1 MPPVPANRPLS
12 PSPRLE
18 MPNPFRHE
26 KGVVRL
32 LEPPDADRKA
42 LSERIVAGTY
52 GRPFVIDDGVV
63 RELYFKRE
71 IVQSGM
77 RLDDPWA
84 LDFAYTRLAMA
95 FLLFHPDPRR
105 ILLLGLGGGS
115 LAKFCHRQLPTADL
129 TTVEIDEDVI
139 ALRDEFLVPPDG
151 PLFHVV
157 HDDAA
162 RFVAREGGFDAIVLD
177 CFDPD
182 GYSPSVMTREFF
194 LDAKEALAKRGVLVS
209 NLVGKKEERVAQL
222 DLVRAAFGDNIVL
235 LPDKEDG
242 NLVVFVFRDPNFEPR
257 WRWMAA
263 EAPAMK
269 ARYGLDFP
277 RFAKKL
283 ERSRKLRY
291 LERTLGE
298 AA

>member
-1 MPPVPANRPLS
+1 MPPKRPRLPA
-12 PSPRLE
+12 RLE

-26 KGVVRL
+26 RGVVRL
-32 LEPPDADRKA
+32 LEPPDADREA
-42 LSERIVAGTY
+42 LAARIVAGTY
-52 GRPFVIDDGVV
+52 GKPFVIDDGVM
-63 RELYFKRE
+63 RELYFRRE

-77 RLDDPWA
+77 RLDDPFA
-84 LDFAYTRLAMA
+84 LDFSYTRLAMA
-95 FLLFHPDPRR
+95 FLLFNPDPKR

-115 LAKFCHRQLPTADL
+115 LAKFCHRQLPKADV

-139 ALRDEFLVPPDG
+139 ALREEFFVPADG
-151 PLFHVV
+151 PGFHVV
-157 HDDAA
+157 HGDAA
-162 RFVAREGGFDAIVLD
+162 RFVARGGDWDAIVLD

-194 LDAKEALAKRGVLVS
+194 QDARDALTKRGVLVS

-222 DLVRAAFGDNIVL
+222 DLIRAAFGDNVAL

-242 NLVVFVFRDPNFEPR
+242 NLVAFVFRDPNFEPR

-263 EAPAMK
+263 EAPALK
-269 ARYGLDFP
+269 ARHGLDFP
-277 RFAKKL
+277 RFAAKL

>member
-1 MPPVPANRPLS
+1 
-12 PSPRLE
+12 
-18 MPNPFRHE
+18 
-26 KGVVRL
+26 VVRMV
-32 LEPPDADRKA
+32 EPADADREA
-42 LSERIVAGTY
+42 LAKRIVEGTY
-52 GRPFVIDDGVV
+52 GKPFVIDDGVV

-77 RLDDPWA
+77 RLADPWA
-84 LDFAYTRLAMA
+84 LDFSYTRLAMA
-95 FLLFHPDPRR
+95 FLLFNPAPRK

-115 LAKFCHRQLPTADL
+115 LSKFCHRHLPEADL
-129 TTVEIDEDVI
+129 TTVEIDGDVI
-139 ALRDEFLVPPDG
+139 ALREEFLVPADG
-151 PLFHVV
+151 PNFHVV
-157 HDDAA
+157 QDDAA

-177 CFDPD
+177 CFDPE
-182 GYSPSVMTREFF
+182 GYSPSVMTRDFF
-194 LDAKEALAKRGVLVS
+194 RDARDALAKKGVLVS
-209 NLVGKKEERVAQL
+209 NLVGRKEERVAQL
-222 DLVRAAFGDNIVL
+222 DLIRAAFGDNIVVM
-235 LPDKEDG
+235 PDKEDG
-242 NLVVFVFRDPNFEPR
+242 NLVVFVFRDAAFEPR

>member
-1 MPPVPANRPLS
+1 MPASRK
-12 PSPRLE
+12 PSPGPLLE

-26 KGVVRL
+26 RGVVRL
-32 LEPPDADRKA
+32 VEPPDADRKA
-42 LSERIVAGTY
+42 LATRIVEGTY
-52 GRPFVIDDGVV
+52 GKPFVIDDGVV

-77 RLDDPWA
+77 RLDDPFA
-84 LDFAYTRLAMA
+84 LDFSYTRLAMA
-95 FLLFHPDPRR
+95 FLLFQPDPKKV
-105 ILLLGLGGGS
+105 LLLGLGGGS
-115 LAKFCHRQLPTADL
+115 LAKFMHRHLPATSL
-129 TTVEIDEDVI
+129 VTVEIDADVI

-151 PLFHVV
+151 PKFRVV

-162 RFVAREGGFDAIVLD
+162 RFVAREHGWDAIVLD
-177 CFDPD
+177 CFDPE

-194 LDAKEALAKRGVLVS
+194 RDAKDALGKKGVLVS

-222 DLVRAAFGDNIVL
+222 DLLRTVFGDNIVVM
-235 LPDKEDG
+235 PDKEDG
-242 NLVVFVFRDPNFEPR
+242 NLVVFVFRDPAFEPR

-269 ARYGLDFP
+269 ARFGLDFP

>member
-1 MPPVPANRPLS
+1 MTAQRPRPPI
-12 PSPRLE
+12 PRLE

-32 LEPPDADRKA
+32 LEPPDADRADLAK
-42 LSERIVAGTY
+42 RIVAGTY
-52 GRPFVIDDGVV
+52 GKPFVIDDGVV

-95 FLLFHPDPRR
+95 FLLFNPDPGK

-115 LAKFCHRQLPTADL
+115 LAKFCHRHLPKADL
-129 TTVEIDEDVI
+129 TTVEIDPDVI
-139 ALRDEFLVPPDG
+139 ALRDEFLVPEDG
-151 PLFHVV
+151 PRFHVV

-162 RFVAREGGFDAIVLD
+162 RFVAREDGFDAIVLD

-194 LDAKEALAKRGVLVS
+194 LDARRALAKRGVLVS
-209 NLVGKKEERVAQL
+209 NLVGGKEERVAQL
-222 DLVRAAFGDNIVL
+222 ELIRAAFGDNVVL

-257 WRWMAA
+257 WRWMAS

>member
-1 MPPVPANRPLS
+1 
-12 PSPRLE
+12 
-18 MPNPFRHE
+18 MPNPFKHE
-26 KGVVRL
+26 RGVARMV
-32 LEPPDADRKA
+32 EPADADREDLA
-42 LSERIVAGTY
+42 RRIVEGTY
-52 GRPFVIDDGVV
+52 GKPFVIDDGVV

-77 RLDDPWA
+77 RLADPWA
-84 LDFAYTRLAMA
+84 LDFSYTRLAMA
-95 FLLFHPDPRR
+95 FLLFNPAPRK

-115 LAKFCHRQLPTADL
+115 LSKFCHRNLPEADL

-139 ALRDEFLVPPDG
+139 ALREEFLVPADG
-151 PLFHVV
+151 PNFHVV
-157 HDDAA
+157 QDDAA

-177 CFDPD
+177 CFDPE
-182 GYSPSVMTREFF
+182 GYSPSVMTRDFF
-194 LDAKEALAKRGVLVS
+194 RDAKDALAKKGVLVS

-222 DLVRAAFGDNIVL
+222 DLIRAAFGDNIVVM
-235 LPDKEDG
+235 PDKEDG
-242 NLVVFVFRDPNFEPR
+242 NLVVFVFRDAAFEPR

-291 LERTLGE
+291 LERTMGE

>member
-1 MPPVPANRPLS
+1 
-12 PSPRLE
+12 
-18 MPNPFRHE
+18 MPNPFKHE
-26 KGVVRL
+26 RGVARMV
-32 LEPPDADRKA
+32 EPADADREDLA
-42 LSERIVAGTY
+42 RRIVEGTY
-52 GRPFVIDDGVV
+52 GKPFVIDDGVV

-77 RLDDPWA
+77 RLADPWA
-84 LDFAYTRLAMA
+84 LDFSYTRLAMA
-95 FLLFHPDPRR
+95 FLLFNPAPRK

-115 LAKFCHRQLPTADL
+115 LSKFCHRHLPEADL
-129 TTVEIDEDVI
+129 TTVEIDADVI
-139 ALRDEFLVPPDG
+139 ALREEFLVPADG
-151 PLFHVV
+151 PNFHVV
-157 HDDAA
+157 QDDAA

-177 CFDPD
+177 CFDPE
-182 GYSPSVMTREFF
+182 GYSPSVMTRDFF
-194 LDAKEALAKRGVLVS
+194 RDAKDALTKKGVLVS

-222 DLVRAAFGDNIVL
+222 DLVRAAFGDNIVVM
-235 LPDKEDG
+235 PDKEDG
-242 NLVVFVFRDPNFEPR
+242 NLVVFVFRDAAFEPR
-257 WRWMAA
+257 WRWMAT

-291 LERTLGE
+291 LERTMGE

>member
-1 MPPVPANRPLS
+1 
-12 PSPRLE
+12 

-26 KGVVRL
+26 RGVVRMV
-32 LEPPDADRKA
+32 EPPDADREDLA
-42 LSERIVAGTY
+42 RRIVAGTY
-52 GRPFVIDDGVV
+52 GKPFVIDDGVM

-84 LDFAYTRLAMA
+84 LDFSYTRLAMA
-95 FLLFHPDPRR
+95 FLLFQPDPKKV
-105 ILLLGLGGGS
+105 LLLGLGGGS
-115 LAKFCHRQLPTADL
+115 LAKFIHRHLPATDL
-129 TTVEIDEDVI
+129 TTVEIDADVI

-151 PLFHVV
+151 PKFHVV

-162 RFVAREGGFDAIVLD
+162 RFVAREHGWDAIVLD
-177 CFDPD
+177 CFDPE
-182 GYSPSVMTREFF
+182 GYSPSVMTRDFF
-194 LDAKEALAKRGVLVS
+194 RDARDALSKKGVLVS
-209 NLVGKKEERVAQL
+209 NLVGKKEERIAQL
-222 DLVRAAFGDNIVL
+222 DLLRTVFGDNIVVM
-235 LPDKEDG
+235 PDKEDG
-242 NLVVFVFRDPNFEPR
+242 NLVVFVFRDAAFEPR

-269 ARYGLDFP
+269 ARFGLDFP

>member
-1 MPPVPANRPLS
+1 MTSRRNPAPT
-12 PSPRLE
+12 PRLE

-42 LSERIVAGTY
+42 LAKRIVAGTY
-52 GRPFVIDDGVV
+52 GRPFVIDDGTV

-77 RLDDPWA
+77 RIDDPDA

-95 FLLFHPDPRR
+95 FLLFRPDPRNV
-105 ILLLGLGGGS
+105 LLLGLGGGS
-115 LAKFCHRQLPTADL
+115 LAKFCLKHLPGTAV
-129 TTVEIDEDVI
+129 TTVEIDPDVI
-139 ALRDEFLVPPDG
+139 ALKDEFHVPPEG
-151 PLFHVV
+151 PTFSIVN
-157 HDDAA
+157 DDAA
-162 RFVAREGGFDAIVLD
+162 RFVALTQEEWDVIVVD

-194 LDAKEALAKRGVLVS
+194 QDARDALSKKGVLVS
-209 NLVGKKEERVAQL
+209 NLVGEKSERLAQL
-222 DLVRAAFGDNIVL
+222 DCIRAAFGDNMVL
-235 LPDKEDG
+235 LPDKTDG

-263 EAPAMK
+263 EAPALK
-269 ARYGLDFP
+269 ARLGLDYP
-277 RFAKKL
+277 RFAQKL

-298 AA
+298 TA

>member
-1 MPPVPANRPLS
+1 
-12 PSPRLE
+12 
-18 MPNPFRHE
+18 MPNPFKHE
-26 KGVVRL
+26 RGVARMV
-32 LEPPDADRKA
+32 EPADADREDLA
-42 LSERIVAGTY
+42 RRIVEGTY
-52 GRPFVIDDGVV
+52 GKPFVIDDGVV

-77 RLDDPWA
+77 RLADPWA
-84 LDFAYTRLAMA
+84 LDFSYTRLAMA
-95 FLLFHPDPRR
+95 FLLFNPAPKR

-115 LAKFCHRQLPTADL
+115 LSKFCHRNLPEADL

-139 ALRDEFLVPPDG
+139 ALREEFLVPADG
-151 PLFHVV
+151 PNFHVV
-157 HDDAA
+157 QDDAA

-177 CFDPD
+177 CFDPE
-182 GYSPSVMTREFF
+182 GYSPSVMTRDFF
-194 LDAKEALAKRGVLVS
+194 RDAKDALAKKGVLVS

-222 DLVRAAFGDNIVL
+222 DLIRAAFGDNIVVM
-235 LPDKEDG
+235 PDKEDG
-242 NLVVFVFRDPNFEPR
+242 NLVVFVFRDAAFEPR

-291 LERTLGE
+291 LERTMGE

>member
-1 MPPVPANRPLS
+1 MPARPAPPL
-12 PSPRLE
+12 LE

-26 KGVVRL
+26 RGVVRL
-32 LEPPDADRKA
+32 VEPSDADREA
-42 LSERIVAGTY
+42 LAKRIVEGTY
-52 GRPFVIDDGVV
+52 GKPFVIDDGVM

-77 RLDDPWA
+77 RLDDPFA
-84 LDFAYTRLAMA
+84 LDFSYTRLAMA
-95 FLLFHPDPRR
+95 FLLFQPDPKKV
-105 ILLLGLGGGS
+105 LLLGLGGGS
-115 LAKFCHRQLPTADL
+115 LAKFIHRHLPATAL
-129 TTVEIDEDVI
+129 TTVEIDADVI
-139 ALRDEFLVPPDG
+139 ALRDEFLVPPEG
-151 PLFHVV
+151 PKFRVV

-162 RFVAREGGFDAIVLD
+162 RFVAREHGWDAIVLD
-177 CFDPD
+177 CFDPEGD
-182 GYSPSVMTREFF
+182 IPSVMTREFF
-194 LDAKEALAKRGVLVS
+194 RDAKDVLAKKGVLVS
-209 NLVGKKEERVAQL
+209 NLVGKKEERIAQL
-222 DLVRAAFGDNIVL
+222 DLLRTVFGDNIVVM
-235 LPDKEDG
+235 PDKEDG
-242 NLVVFVFRDPNFEPR
+242 NLVVFVFRDPAFEPR

-269 ARYGLDFP
+269 ARFGLDFP

>member
-1 MPPVPANRPLS
+1 MTANRSPVPKRL
-12 PSPRLE
+12 LE
-18 MPNPFRHE
+18 MPNPFKHE
-26 KGVVRL
+26 RGVARMV
-32 LEPPDADRKA
+32 EPADADREDLA
-42 LSERIVAGTY
+42 RRIVEGTY
-52 GRPFVIDDGVV
+52 GKPFVIDDGVV

-77 RLDDPWA
+77 RLADPWA
-84 LDFAYTRLAMA
+84 LDFSYTRLAMA
-95 FLLFHPDPRR
+95 FLLFNPAPKR

-115 LAKFCHRQLPTADL
+115 LSKFCHRNLPEADL

-139 ALRDEFLVPPDG
+139 ALREEFLVPADG
-151 PLFHVV
+151 PNFHVV
-157 HDDAA
+157 RDDAA

-177 CFDPD
+177 CFDPE
-182 GYSPSVMTREFF
+182 GYSPSVMTRDFF
-194 LDAKEALAKRGVLVS
+194 RDAKDALTKKGVLVS

-222 DLVRAAFGDNIVL
+222 DLVRAAFGDNIVVM
-235 LPDKEDG
+235 PDKEDG
-242 NLVVFVFRDPNFEPR
+242 NLVVFVFRDAAFEPR
-257 WRWMAA
+257 WRWMAT

-291 LERTLGE
+291 LERTMGE